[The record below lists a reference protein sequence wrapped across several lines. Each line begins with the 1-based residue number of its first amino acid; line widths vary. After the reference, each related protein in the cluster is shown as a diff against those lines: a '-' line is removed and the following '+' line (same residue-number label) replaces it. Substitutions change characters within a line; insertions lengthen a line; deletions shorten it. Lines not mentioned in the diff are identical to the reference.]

1 VVSDEWRTTDL
12 ISGRL
17 LRSKACDHDFS
28 ACIFLSLNRKENL
41 TIRFR
46 FTSFQWSLP
55 NHFTTSQVFST
66 RLTVPPVSSPTESVP
81 RDGFSHTLVVA
92 VIQSAPCW
100 TREVVG
106 VHVRVGEWVGDTEV
120 CEFLRRLRE
129 TAAVH
134 TSLAE
139 QGERPALNN
148 THTQRNR
155 ECNGHGRVTLIA
167 RGAAEFSGR
176 QEFWAEPTRHQLD
189 QVFQP
194 IALPLPYPILCVT
207 TPNPSLPSTP
217 HLLGAAGT
225 VSSLEF
231 HRSMLFSRLYR

>member
-1 VVSDEWRTTDL
+1 M
-12 ISGRL
+12 
-17 LRSKACDHDFS
+17 
-28 ACIFLSLNRKENL
+28 
-41 TIRFR
+41 
-46 FTSFQWSLP
+46 P

-120 CEFLRRLRE
+120 CEVPTFVCVRQQQYTHHFRTRR
-129 TAAVH
+129 T
-134 TSLAE
+134 TSTE
-139 QGERPALNN
+139 QNN
-148 THTQRNR
+148 TRTQRNR
-155 ECNGHGRVTLIA
+155 ECNGHDRVTLIA

-217 HLLGAAGT
+217 
-225 VSSLEF
+225 
-231 HRSMLFSRLYR
+231 SRCSWYRFKFRLS